1 MTKKVVKPS
10 QDDSK
15 KLWEKQETNRKKETL
30 PFATIWMDLE
40 GQGNRKNLVKWYKLS
55 VTRWISPEGPMYN
68 TMTIAD
74 DTTLY
79 N

>member
-1 MTKKVVKPS
+1 
-10 QDDSK
+10 
-15 KLWEKQETNRKKETL
+15 
-30 PFATIWMDLE
+30 MDLE